1 MRGDDFDII
10 VIGAGHAGCEA
21 AAAASAMGLE
31 TCLVTMHLETI
42 AQMSCNPAIGGLAK
56 GHLVREI
63 DALGGLM
70 GLLAD
75 ETGIQFRLLNR
86 SRGGAVQAPRAQC
99 DKARYRLAMK
109 RLLETIP
116 GLTLF
121 QGIVSEVLVRAG
133 RVEGIRTLDGAVL
146 SARAVIV
153 TPGTFLNGVIHIGLE
168 SYPAGRANEPPS
180 LELSKNIESLGFAMM
195 RLKTGTPMR
204 LDALTIDW
212 SQFSPQ
218 AGDEPPVP
226 FSFRTTRRLENKVLC
241 HTGHTNATTHET
253 IRRHLGLSPLYSG
266 KIKGIGPRYCPS
278 IEDKVVKFP
287 HRTRHQFFLEP
298 EGLETTEI
306 YVNGLSSSLPFE
318 VQKEFLKTIPGLD
331 GAKVVRPAYGIEY
344 DAVSPI
350 ELSRTLEAK
359 RIAGLYLAGQINGTS
374 GYEEAAAQGLMAGI
388 NAALS
393 LRKRPPFILG
403 RDQAYIGVLIDDL
416 ISKGVDEPYRLFTA
430 RAEHRLHLRMDNAD
444 RRLVPLGRKLGLIP
458 DESYRLYEVRQER
471 LRTAKAFLGREKTR
485 DGKNDTVSLM
495 DHLKKPEIRLSDVL
509 KCRKIPE
516 ALSDEDMRC
525 LESDI
530 KYEGYIRRQE
540 KEVSR
545 LARTDRM
552 KIPPEL
558 SFEKVPGLTREAVEK
573 LEKYG
578 PKTLGEAKKIS
589 GLTPAALFSLSLYI
603 EAGRKSRL
611 FSRSGGSCA
620 VMDDGL
626 KPPVAEGG
634 PSARPRGSGGK
645 TKKRASDIN
654 IVPRGTS
661 TGK

>member
-1 MRGDDFDII
+1 M
-10 VIGAGHAGCEA
+10 
-21 AAAASAMGLE
+21 
-31 TCLVTMHLETI
+31 
-42 AQMSCNPAIGGLAK
+42 
-56 GHLVREI
+56 
-63 DALGGLM
+63 
-70 GLLAD
+70 
-75 ETGIQFRLLNR
+75 
-86 SRGGAVQAPRAQC
+86 
-99 DKARYRLAMK
+99 
-109 RLLETIP
+109 
-116 GLTLF
+116 
-121 QGIVSEVLVRAG
+121 
-133 RVEGIRTLDGAVL
+133 
-146 SARAVIV
+146 

-180 LELSKNIESLGFAMM
+180 LELSKSIESLGFAMM

-212 SQFSPQ
+212 SKFSPQ

-241 HTGHTNATTHET
+241 HTGHTNAATHET

-344 DAVSPI
+344 DAVSPT
-350 ELSRTLEAK
+350 ELDRTLEAK

-393 LRKRPPFILG
+393 LKKMPPFILR

-444 RRLVPLGRKLGLIP
+444 RRLVPLGRKLGLTP
-458 DESYRLYEVRQER
+458 TSP
-471 LRTAKAFLGREKTR
+471 TAL
-485 DGKNDTVSLM
+485 
-495 DHLKKPEIRLSDVL
+495 
-509 KCRKIPE
+509 
-516 ALSDEDMRC
+516 
-525 LESDI
+525 
-530 KYEGYIRRQE
+530 
-540 KEVSR
+540 
-545 LARTDRM
+545 
-552 KIPPEL
+552 
-558 SFEKVPGLTREAVEK
+558 
-573 LEKYG
+573 
-578 PKTLGEAKKIS
+578 
-589 GLTPAALFSLSLYI
+589 
-603 EAGRKSRL
+603 
-611 FSRSGGSCA
+611 
-620 VMDDGL
+620 
-626 KPPVAEGG
+626 
-634 PSARPRGSGGK
+634 
-645 TKKRASDIN
+645 
-654 IVPRGTS
+654 
-661 TGK
+661 